1 MNTAGRPPAKSAA
14 PPPDEPASLSP
25 RHQGDAPFP
34 VSRCDLPAP
43 RRHRARWRA
52 ALAVAVAAVGTLT
65 LSDVRALEPGTPEP
79 QCVFSEGKT
88 ACGYACKI
96 SDHQL
101 RCAQTPQ
108 GVCSIGSGIVAC
120 WDPPPLV
127 KSVLG
132 RRAPRPTCVTSYGQT
147 ACGYHCVAN
156 YDQVQCAQTPFG
168 ACKANEGKV
177 ACWDPPAAV
186 LASNRWTTPQA
197 SCETGFGKVG
207 CGYNCIADH
216 GVVRCSE
223 TPDGTCR
230 SERGTVYCWDPPIE
244 STAPAFNAASEL
256 ACIQAGDDR
265 SCGFGCL
272 AIPGQGK
279 CGSSRADS
287 CHVKEDKIVC
297 LGSEET

>member
-1 MNTAGRPPAKSAA
+1 MTTVASPLATSTA
-14 PPPDEPASLSP
+14 PPPERPTSRRDASP
-25 RHQGDAPFP
+25 M
-34 VSRCDLPAP
+34 
-43 RRHRARWRA
+43 RRAWRVGLAFA
-52 ALAVAVAAVGTLT
+52 AIATLT
-65 LSDVRALEPGTPEP
+65 LSDVRALEPGAPEP

-88 ACGYACKI
+88 ACGYACRI

-108 GVCSIGSGIVAC
+108 GVCSVGSGIVAC

-127 KSVLG
+127 KTLLG

-147 ACGYHCVAN
+147 ACGYDCIAN

-186 LASNRWTTPQA
+186 LASSRWSTPPA
-197 SCETGFGKVG
+197 SCETGFGQVG

-230 SERGTVYCWDPPIE
+230 SERGTVYCWDPPFE
-244 STAPAFNAASEL
+244 ATAPAFNAASEL
-256 ACIQAGDDR
+256 ACIQAGGDR
-265 SCGFGCL
+265 SCGYGCL
-272 AIPGQGK
+272 AIPGQGR
-279 CGSSRADS
+279 CGSSRSDS
-287 CHVKEDKIVC
+287 CHVKEQKIVC
-297 LGSEET
+297 LGNEGT